1 MLTLSFPPIHLWQ
14 KCLPRESRTA
24 EDHDL
29 DPRLQYAGMTDA
41 LEEIDEIVKKMLI
54 LLFPFS
60 LA

>member
-14 KCLPRESRTA
+14 KCFSRESRTA
-24 EDHDL
+24 EDLDM

-41 LEEIDEIVKKMLI
+41 LEEIVKKMLI
-54 LLFPFS
+54 LSFPFS